1 MMKWSAASAL
11 LVLACFVFD
20 VRAAEPAN
28 PDALPEARRILE
40 YLSRLPARHDH
51 RVVSGRQVAGPGDPE
66 VPSKRIALIGLDYG
80 YPKDAA
86 PASPPPSR
94 SDANRILIDHWKSGG
109 LVTVSFL
116 ARNPWTG
123 GNAWDT
129 QARDLGE
136 LLAPGT
142 APNAAW
148 MKELDRVAEGLAG
161 LRDAGVVV
169 LWRPLHE
176 MNGDWFWWGRRPSE
190 EFRRDGFVNLWRHMF
205 DYFTRTKKLN
215 NLLWVY
221 SAASASHRDMSA
233 TAYFPGSEYC
243 DIVGLDCYSSDL
255 VWDGYGEMVQ
265 LGKPFGVTELG
276 PSPEEAGGLDGG
288 KLIKS
293 IRFWYPLTS
302 FFVACGDGRVLA
314 DGPNG
319 AGVMEDP
326 WVVRREELG
335 WATPGSRRWKKA
347 QPLAVNNVE
356 VLTESPVCWKRVD
369 LRIDLTGTFET
380 PFDSGQIEVDARFTT
395 PSGKT
400 MTVPAFFDQPF
411 ERQVWGGGR
420 FSEEVMVEAGPPE
433 WRVRFMPTEPGAHRV
448 VVRARD
454 RSGSVESSP
463 AVFTARA
470 ASSPGYIRVSTKDPH
485 YFEFDD
491 GTPFFAIGMNIAE
504 HPLSE
509 YYRYIPQLADSGGNF
524 SRLWIGFEYFGLE
537 LGVMGDYRLD
547 NAWRLDRVMEL
558 SERYG
563 VYQKLCIEW
572 VRYVTPRGE
581 LRRTFDP
588 EENAYSISN
597 GGPCR
602 DMKDFFT
609 SAEARRLFKNRLR
622 YIVARWGYSPNVMAW
637 ELWNEIDLVD
647 PKAADASV
655 IVPWNREMGR
665 YLKSIDPW
673 QHLTTNSLAG
683 RSMGQALWSLEE
695 NQFAQ
700 RHGYATPSPRAVQ
713 AHADMAGSVLQW
725 LDDVSGFNKPYLM
738 AEFGLQ
744 RDRMEIRAICDRDR
758 AGVHMHNGM
767 WAALAHGSA
776 GTAQLWWWGQYVD
789 PKNLYSHFRGV
800 ADFTRGIPWTTA
812 GFSKAE
818 IETPGENLRAVGLR
832 GAAVSILWL
841 QNAAH
846 TWWNVVNENP
856 IPPVEPGEV
865 RIAGFP
871 AGRYRVEYWNTY
883 KGEIEAVTTAV
894 TAGGPL
900 RLSTPR
906 IATDIAVKILSD
918 PGSGPQN

>member
-1 MMKWSAASAL
+1 MMKRSVAPAFL
-11 LVLACFVFD
+11 ILACLAFEA
-20 VRAAEPAN
+20 RAAETAN
-28 PDALPEARRILE
+28 PDALPQARSILE
-40 YLSRLPARHDH
+40 YLSRLPARHDR
-51 RVVSGRQVAGPGDPE
+51 RVVSGRQIAGSATLDAQF
-66 VPSKRIALIGLDYG
+66 SRTAIIGADYG
-80 YPKDAA
+80 YPKGSA
-86 PASPPPSR
+86 PGAPPPAWR
-94 SDANRILIDHWKSGG
+94 QLNRVLIDHWKSGG

-123 GNAWDT
+123 GTAWDT
-129 QARDLGE
+129 QARNLDEILS
-136 LLAPGT
+136 PGT
-142 APNAAW
+142 AANAAW
-148 MKELDRVAEGLAG
+148 MKELDRVAEGLAE

-190 EFRRDGFVNLWRHMF
+190 EFRRDGIVNLWRHMF

-221 SAASASHRDMSA
+221 SAASSSHRNMSA

-243 DIVGLDCYSSDL
+243 DIVGLDCYSTDL
-255 VWDGYGEMVQ
+255 VWDGYSEMVQ

-288 KLIKS
+288 RLMKA
-293 IRFWYPLTS
+293 IRLWYPLTS
-302 FFVACGDGRVLA
+302 FFVACGEGCAIL
-314 DGPNG
+314 DGPGG
-319 AGVMEDP
+319 AGVMGDS
-326 WVVRREELG
+326 WTVAREELG
-335 WATPGSRRWKKA
+335 WAVPGFRRWKKA
-347 QPLAVNNVE
+347 QPLAVDRVE
-356 VLTESPVCWKRVD
+356 VLTTSPACWKRVD
-369 LRIDLTGTFET
+369 LRIDLRATFET
-380 PFDSGQIEVDARFTT
+380 PFDSDQIQVDALLTT
-395 PSGKT
+395 PSGKK

-411 ERQVWGGGR
+411 ERHVWGGGR

-433 WRVRFMPTEPGAHRV
+433 WRVRLMPSEPGEHRV
-448 VVRARD
+448 VIRVRD
-454 RSGSVESSP
+454 RTGSVESQP
-463 AVFTARA
+463 VVFTARA
-470 ASSPGYIRVSTKDPH
+470 APGPGYIRVSSKDPH

-491 GTPFFAIGMNIAE
+491 GTPFFAIGMNIVE

-509 YYRYIPQLADSGGNF
+509 YYRYIPQLAENGGNF

-537 LGVMGDYRLD
+537 LGTMGDYRLD
-547 NAWRLDRVMEL
+547 SAWRLDRVMEL

-572 VRYVTPRGE
+572 IRYITPRGE
-581 LRRTFDP
+581 PRHFFDP
-588 EENAYSISN
+588 PENAYITAN

-609 SAEARRLFKNRLR
+609 SGEARRLFKNRLR

-647 PKAADASV
+647 PKAADTSV

-673 QHLTTNSLAG
+673 QHLTTNSIAG
-683 RSMGQALWSLEE
+683 RSMGQALWSLDE

-713 AHADMAGSVLQW
+713 AHADMAANVLQW
-725 LDDVSGFNKPYLM
+725 LDDVSEFNKPYLM

-744 RDRMEIRAICDRDR
+744 RDRMEIRALCDRDR
-758 AGVHMHNGM
+758 EGIHMHNGL

-789 PKNLYSHFRGV
+789 PKNLYSHFRAV

-812 GFSKAE
+812 GFRKAQ
-818 IETPGENLRAVGLR
+818 IVTPGDNLRAVGLR
-832 GAAVSILWL
+832 GDAVSILWL
-841 QNAAH
+841 QNTAH
-846 TWWNVVNENP
+846 TWWNVVNETP
-856 IPPVEPGEV
+856 IPPVAPGEV
-865 RIAGFP
+865 RIDGFP
-871 AGRYRVEYWNTY
+871 AGSYRVEYWNTY
-883 KGEIEAVTTAV
+883 TGVIESTTTAV
-894 TAGGPL
+894 AAGGSLRVPTPL
-900 RLSTPR
+900 
-906 IATDIAVKILSD
+906 IATDIAVKILATK
-918 PGSGPQN
+918 